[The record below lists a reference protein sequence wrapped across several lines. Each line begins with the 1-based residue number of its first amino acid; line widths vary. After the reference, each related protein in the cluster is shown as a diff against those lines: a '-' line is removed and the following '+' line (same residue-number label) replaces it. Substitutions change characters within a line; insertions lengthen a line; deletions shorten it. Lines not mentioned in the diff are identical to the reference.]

1 MMAEA
6 RESRS
11 SSVDSRKKPMALLL
25 VPRSAARESR
35 SWSGSVSGGLVEAE
49 VPPQRGFVLRLSWV
63 PVRARLW
70 LKGMAEPG

>member
-25 VPRSAARESR
+25 A
-35 SWSGSVSGGLVEAE
+35 VSGGLVEAE